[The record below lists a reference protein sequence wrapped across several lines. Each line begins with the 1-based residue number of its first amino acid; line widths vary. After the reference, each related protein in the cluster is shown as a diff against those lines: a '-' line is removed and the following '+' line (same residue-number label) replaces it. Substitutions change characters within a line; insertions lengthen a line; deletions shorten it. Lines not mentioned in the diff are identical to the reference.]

1 MKKPF
6 VYLHY
11 RNTRYGNSHYDKKTV
26 GMRFFDRETEFDKLR
41 EIEDLS
47 REVAQFTIITGRRR
61 IGKTEMVKKFYE
73 HKPMLY
79 FFVARKAEADLCD
92 IFIDEIRTKLN
103 IPMMEAGGT
112 SFATVFKFIMELSL
126 TRHITLF
133 IDEFQDFYRVN
144 PSIYSDM
151 QNIWDSYKN
160 RAHINLIV
168 AGSVNTLMNKIF
180 KDKKQ
185 PLFGRQTDT
194 IHVRPFKPSVLKAI
208 MFEYCPGYKKSDLLA
223 LYTLTGGVAKYV
235 ELFIDK
241 KKFTEKRMLDMFFE
255 QDSYFLS
262 EGKNM
267 LVDEFGKD
275 YGIYFSI
282 LTLIAQGR
290 NTRSELENAL
300 NIKELS
306 GYLKNLSEEYGLI
319 SKMQPIYEKSSNKNV
334 HYTINDQFLKFWFRF
349 VYKYT
354 HIIEAGGNERLKAL
368 VERDFTTVSGK
379 SLESY
384 FHEVLKESGKY
395 TRLGYWHDRKG
406 ENEIDIIA
414 EDEIDDKIEFIEVKR
429 QAKNFDENILKAKS
443 ELFLKA
449 VGTFNGY
456 EIIYRGL
463 SIEDM

>member
-1 MKKPF
+1 
-6 VYLHY
+6 
-11 RNTRYGNSHYDKKTV
+11 
-26 GMRFFDRETEFDKLR
+26 MRFFDRETEFEKLR
-41 EIEDLS
+41 EIE
-47 REVAQFTIITGRRR
+47 EVSHDVARFTIITGRRR

-73 HKPMLY
+73 NQTILY
-79 FFVARKAEADLCD
+79 FFVARKAETDLCD

-103 IPMMEAGGT
+103 LPMLEGKGM
-112 SFATVFKFIMELSL
+112 SFAAIFKYIMELSQ

-144 PSIYSDM
+144 SSIYSDM
-151 QNIWDSYKN
+151 QNIWDSYKSKA
-160 RAHINLIV
+160 RINLIV

-194 IHVRPFKPSVLKAI
+194 IHVRPFRPSVLKEI
-208 MFEYCPGYKKSDLLA
+208 MAEYSPGYKMSDLLA

-235 ELFIDK
+235 ELFVDRK
-241 KKFTEKRMLDMFFE
+241 KYTEKKMLDMFFE
-255 QDSYFLS
+255 RDSYFLP

-275 YGIYFSI
+275 YGVYFSI

-319 SKMQPIYEKSSNKNV
+319 SKMQPIYEKSGNKNV
-334 HYTINDQFLKFWFRF
+334 HYSINDQFLRFWFRF
-349 VYKYT
+349 IYKYT
-354 HIIEAGGNERLKAL
+354 HIIEAGGNDRLRAI
-368 VERDFTTVSGK
+368 VERDFSTFSGK

-384 FHEVLKESGKY
+384 FNEVLKESGQY

-406 ENEIDIIA
+406 ENEIDIVA
-414 EDEIDDKIEFIEVKR
+414 EDELDSRIEFIEVKR
-429 QAKNFDENILKAKS
+429 QEKNFDEAVLRVKS

-449 VGTFNGY
+449 VGSFKDY
-456 EIIYRGL
+456 EFIYRGL
-463 SIEDM
+463 SIKDM

>member
-1 MKKPF
+1 
-6 VYLHY
+6 
-11 RNTRYGNSHYDKKTV
+11 
-26 GMRFFDRETEFDKLR
+26 MRFFDREQEFEKLR
-41 EIEDLS
+41 EIEELS
-47 REVAQFTIITGRRR
+47 HEVAQFTIITGRRR
-61 IGKTEMVKKFYE
+61 IGKTEMVKRFFEDKT
-73 HKPMLY
+73 MLY
-79 FFVARKAEADLCD
+79 FFVTRKAETDLCE
-92 IFIDEIRTKLN
+92 IFVDEIGTKLN
-103 IPMMEAGGT
+103 IPMLDGKGM
-112 SFATVFKFIMELSL
+112 SFAVIFKYIMELAQ
-126 TRHITLF
+126 TQHINLF

-160 RAHINLIV
+160 KARINLIV

-185 PLFGRQTDT
+185 PLFGRQTAT
-194 IHVRPFKPSVLKAI
+194 MHVRPFKTSVLKEI
-208 MFEYCPGYKKSDLLA
+208 MSEYCPGYKKSDLLA

-235 ELFIDK
+235 EMFIDRK
-241 KKFTEKRMLDMFFE
+241 RFTEKKMLDMFFE
-255 QDSYFLS
+255 RDSYFLS

-282 LTLIAQGR
+282 LTLIAQGK
-290 NTRSELENAL
+290 NTRSELENDL
-300 NIKELS
+300 NMKELS

-319 SKMQPIYEKSSNKNV
+319 SKMQPIYEKSNNKNV
-334 HYTINDQFLKFWFRF
+334 HYAINDQFLKFWFRF

-354 HIIEAGGNERLKAL
+354 HIIEAGGIERLRAIA
-368 VERDFTTVSGK
+368 ERDFTTVSGK

-384 FHEVLKESGKY
+384 FIEVLKESGVY

-414 EDEIDDKIEFIEVKR
+414 EDELDGKMEIIEVKR
-429 QAKNFDENILKAKS
+429 QAKNFDEDVLKCKS
-443 ELFLKA
+443 ELFFKA
-449 VGTFNGY
+449 VGSFKGY
-456 EIIYRGL
+456 DIIYRGL

>member
-1 MKKPF
+1 
-6 VYLHY
+6 
-11 RNTRYGNSHYDKKTV
+11 
-26 GMRFFDRETEFDKLR
+26 MRFFDRETEFEKLR
-41 EIEDLS
+41 EIEGLS
-47 REVAQFTIITGRRR
+47 HEVAQFTIITGRRR

-73 HKPMLY
+73 NRTMLY

-92 IFIDEIRTKLN
+92 IFIEEIRTKLH
-103 IPMMEAGGT
+103 IPIMDSKGM
-112 SFATVFKFIMELSL
+112 SFATIFKFIMELSQNQ
-126 TRHITLF
+126 HITLF

-151 QNIWDSYKN
+151 QNIWDNYKN
-160 RAHINLIV
+160 KAHINLIV

-180 KDKKQ
+180 KNKKE
-185 PLFGRQTDT
+185 PLFGRQTST
-194 IHVRPFKPSVLKAI
+194 MHIRPFKPSVLKEI
-208 MFEYCPGYKKSDLLA
+208 MAEYYPNYKKSDLLA
-223 LYTLTGGVAKYV
+223 IYTLTGGVAKYV
-235 ELFIDK
+235 ELLIDR
-241 KKFTEKRMLDMFFE
+241 KKFTEKKMLDMFFE
-255 QDSYFLS
+255 RDSYFLP

-290 NTRSELENAL
+290 NTRSELEQTL

-319 SKMQPIYEKSSNKNV
+319 SKMQPIYEKSTNKNV
-334 HYTINDQFLKFWFRF
+334 HYTIDDQFLKFWFRF

-354 HIIEAGGNERLKAL
+354 HIIEAGGNEKLKTIA
-368 VERDFTTVSGK
+368 ERDFTTVSGK
-379 SLESY
+379 SLEHY
-384 FHEVLKESGKY
+384 FNEVLKETGNY

-414 EDEIDDKIEFIEVKR
+414 EDEVDNKIEFIEVKR
-429 QAKNFDENILKAKS
+429 QAKNFDEEILRGKVES
-443 ELFLKA
+443 FMNT
-449 VGTFNGY
+449 VGSFNGY

>member
-1 MKKPF
+1 
-6 VYLHY
+6 
-11 RNTRYGNSHYDKKTV
+11 
-26 GMRFFDRETEFDKLR
+26 MRFFDRETEFEKLR

-47 REVAQFTIITGRRR
+47 HEVAQFTIITGRRR

-73 HKPMLY
+73 NRTMLY

-92 IFIDEIRTKLN
+92 IFIEEIRTKLH
-103 IPMMEAGGT
+103 IPIMDSKGM
-112 SFATVFKFIMELSL
+112 SFATIFKFIMELSQNQY
-126 TRHITLF
+126 ITLF

-151 QNIWDSYKN
+151 QNIWDNYKN
-160 RAHINLIV
+160 KAHINLIV

-180 KDKKQ
+180 KNKKE
-185 PLFGRQTDT
+185 PLFGRQTST
-194 IHVRPFKPSVLKAI
+194 MHIRPFKPSVLKEI
-208 MFEYCPGYKKSDLLA
+208 MAEYYPNYKKSDLLA
-223 LYTLTGGVAKYV
+223 IYTLTGGVAKYV
-235 ELFIDK
+235 ELLIDR
-241 KKFTEKRMLDMFFE
+241 KKFTGKKMLDMFFE
-255 QDSYFLS
+255 RDSYFLP

-290 NTRSELENAL
+290 NTRSELEQTL

-319 SKMQPIYEKSSNKNV
+319 SKMQPIYEKSTNKNV
-334 HYTINDQFLKFWFRF
+334 HYTIDDQFLKFWFRF

-354 HIIEAGGNERLKAL
+354 HIIEAGGNEKLKTIA
-368 VERDFTTVSGK
+368 ERDFTTVSGK
-379 SLESY
+379 SLEHY
-384 FHEVLKESGKY
+384 FNEVLKETGTY

-414 EDEIDDKIEFIEVKR
+414 EDEVDNKIEFIEVKR
-429 QAKNFDENILKAKS
+429 QAKNFDEEILRGKVES
-443 ELFLKA
+443 FMNT
-449 VGTFNGY
+449 VGSFNDY

>member
-1 MKKPF
+1 
-6 VYLHY
+6 
-11 RNTRYGNSHYDKKTV
+11 
-26 GMRFFDRETEFDKLR
+26 MRFFDRETEFEKLR

-47 REVAQFTIITGRRR
+47 HEVAQFTIITGRRR

-73 HKPMLY
+73 NRTMLY

-92 IFIDEIRTKLN
+92 IFIEEIRTKLH
-103 IPMMEAGGT
+103 IPIMDSKGM
-112 SFATVFKFIMELSL
+112 SFATIFKFIMELSQNQ
-126 TRHITLF
+126 HITLF

-151 QNIWDSYKN
+151 QNIWDNYKN
-160 RAHINLIV
+160 KAHINLIV

-180 KDKKQ
+180 KNKKE
-185 PLFGRQTDT
+185 PLFGRQTST
-194 IHVRPFKPSVLKAI
+194 MHIRPFKPSVLKEI
-208 MFEYCPGYKKSDLLA
+208 MAEYYPNYKKSDLLA
-223 LYTLTGGVAKYV
+223 IYTLTGGVAKYV
-235 ELFIDK
+235 ELLIDR
-241 KKFTEKRMLDMFFE
+241 KKFTEKKMLDMFFE
-255 QDSYFLS
+255 RDSYFLP

-290 NTRSELENAL
+290 NTRSELEQTL

-306 GYLKNLSEEYGLI
+306 GYLKNLSDEYGLI
-319 SKMQPIYEKSSNKNV
+319 SKMQPIYEKSTNKNV
-334 HYTINDQFLKFWFRF
+334 HYTIDDQFLKFWFRF

-354 HIIEAGGNERLKAL
+354 HIIEAGGNEKLRTIA
-368 VERDFTTVSGK
+368 ERDFTTVSGK
-379 SLESY
+379 SLEHY
-384 FHEVLKESGKY
+384 FNEVLKETGNY

-414 EDEIDDKIEFIEVKR
+414 EDEVDNKIEFIEVKR
-429 QAKNFDENILKAKS
+429 QAKNFDEEILRGKVES
-443 ELFLKA
+443 FMNT
-449 VGTFNGY
+449 VGSFNGY

>member
-1 MKKPF
+1 MSITIKF
-6 VYLHY
+6 LA
-11 RNTRYGNSHYDKKTV
+11 
-26 GMRFFDRETEFDKLR
+26 MRFFDREQEFEKLR
-41 EIEDLS
+41 KIEELS
-47 REVAQFTIITGRRR
+47 HEVAQFTIITGRRR
-61 IGKTEMVKKFYE
+61 IGKTEMVKKYFE
-73 HKPMLY
+73 NRTMLY

-92 IFIDEIRTKLN
+92 IFVDEIRTKLG
-103 IPMMEAGGT
+103 IPMLNSKGM
-112 SFATVFKFIMELSL
+112 SFAAVFKFIMELSL
-126 TRHITLF
+126 TQHINLF

-160 RAHINLIV
+160 KAHINFIV

-194 IHVRPFKPSVLKAI
+194 IHVRPFKPSVHKEI
-208 MFEYCPGYKKSDLLA
+208 MSEYCPNYKKSDILA

-241 KKFTEKRMLDMFFE
+241 KKFTEKKMLDMFFE
-255 QDSYFLS
+255 RDSYFLP

-275 YGIYFSI
+275 YGIYFLI
-282 LTLIAQGR
+282 LTLIAQGK
-290 NTRSELENAL
+290 NTRSELESAL

-306 GYLKNLSEEYGLI
+306 GYLKNLNEEYGLI
-319 SKMQPIYEKSSNKNV
+319 SKMQPVYEKSSNKNV
-334 HYTINDQFLKFWFRF
+334 HYAINDQFLKFWFRF

-354 HIIEAGGNERLKAL
+354 HIIEAGGNERLKTI
-368 VERDFTTVSGK
+368 VDRDFTTVSGK

-384 FHEVLKESGKY
+384 FNELLKESETY

-414 EDEIDDKIEFIEVKR
+414 EDELDNKIEFIEVKR
-429 QAKNFDENILKAKS
+429 QAKNFDESVLRAKS
-443 ELFLKA
+443 ELFFKA
-449 VGTFNGY
+449 VGSFKGY
-456 EIIYRGL
+456 KIIYRGL
-463 SIEDM
+463 SIDDM

>member
-1 MKKPF
+1 
-6 VYLHY
+6 
-11 RNTRYGNSHYDKKTV
+11 
-26 GMRFFDRETEFDKLR
+26 MRFFDRETEFEKLR

-47 REVAQFTIITGRRR
+47 HEVAQFTIITGRRR

-73 HKPMLY
+73 NRTMLY

-92 IFIDEIRTKLN
+92 IFIEEIRTKLH
-103 IPMMEAGGT
+103 IPIMDSKGM
-112 SFATVFKFIMELSL
+112 SFATIFKFIMELSQNQY
-126 TRHITLF
+126 ITLF

-151 QNIWDSYKN
+151 QNIWDNYKN
-160 RAHINLIV
+160 KAHINLIV

-180 KDKKQ
+180 KNKKE
-185 PLFGRQTDT
+185 PLFGRQTST
-194 IHVRPFKPSVLKAI
+194 MHIRPFKPSVLKEI
-208 MFEYCPGYKKSDLLA
+208 MAEYYPNYKKSDLLA
-223 LYTLTGGVAKYV
+223 IYTLTGGVAKYV
-235 ELFIDK
+235 ELLIDR
-241 KKFTEKRMLDMFFE
+241 KKFTGKKMLDMFFE
-255 QDSYFLS
+255 RDSYFLP

-290 NTRSELENAL
+290 NTRSELEQTL

-319 SKMQPIYEKSSNKNV
+319 SKMQPIYEKSTNKNV
-334 HYTINDQFLKFWFRF
+334 HYTIDDQFLKFWFRF

-354 HIIEAGGNERLKAL
+354 HIIEAGGNEKLKTIA
-368 VERDFTTVSGK
+368 ERDFTTVSGK
-379 SLESY
+379 SLEHY
-384 FHEVLKESGKY
+384 FNEVLKETGTY

-414 EDEIDDKIEFIEVKR
+414 EDEVDNKIEFIEVKR
-429 QAKNFDENILKAKS
+429 QAKNFDEEILRGKVES
-443 ELFLKA
+443 FMNT
-449 VGTFNGY
+449 VGSFNGY

>member
-1 MKKPF
+1 MGITIKF
-6 VYLHY
+6 V
-11 RNTRYGNSHYDKKTV
+11 D
-26 GMRFFDRETEFDKLR
+26 MRFFDREQEFEKLR
-41 EIEDLS
+41 EIEELS
-47 REVAQFTIITGRRR
+47 YEVAQFTIITGRRR

-73 HKPMLY
+73 NKEILY

-92 IFIDEIRTKLN
+92 VFVDEIRSKLN
-103 IPMMEAGGT
+103 IPMLDSKGM
-112 SFATVFKFIMELSL
+112 SFPAIFKFVMELSQ
-126 TRHITLF
+126 TQHITLF

-151 QNIWDSYKN
+151 QNIWDSYKGK
-160 RAHINLIV
+160 AHINLIV

-185 PLFGRQTDT
+185 PLFGRQTNT
-194 IHVRPFKPSVLKAI
+194 IHVRPFRPSVLKDI
-208 MFEYCPGYKKSDLLA
+208 MSEYCPGYKKSDLLA

-235 ELFIDK
+235 ELFIDRK
-241 KKFTEKRMLDMFFE
+241 KYTEKKMLDMFFE
-255 QDSYFLS
+255 QDSYFLP

-290 NTRSELENAL
+290 NTRSELESTL

-306 GYLKNLSEEYGLI
+306 GYLRNLSEEYGLI
-319 SKMQPIYEKSSNKNV
+319 SKMQPIFEKSSNKNV
-334 HYTINDQFLKFWFRF
+334 HYTIDDQFLKFWFRF
-349 VYKYT
+349 IYKYT
-354 HIIEAGGNERLKAL
+354 HIIEAGGNERLKTI
-368 VERDFTTVSGK
+368 VERDFATVSGK

-384 FHEVLKESGKY
+384 FNEVLKESGEY

-414 EDEIDDKIEFIEVKR
+414 EDELDKKIEFIEVKR
-429 QAKNFDENILKAKS
+429 QAKNFDEEVLKDKS

-449 VGTFNGY
+449 VGSIKGY
-456 EIIYRGL
+456 EIVYRGL